1 MVKEKQQVSEE
12 VPEFENE
19 ELENKRRKV
28 KKTRTAKQKERIR
41 PTDADPSEPSTIFY
55 MHSLLLFGG
64 RLLHRVLGF
73 YNSLFELTPNDQ
85 AKIYRNISNHY
96 ARKGL
101 HEKALDYL
109 KEWARLDA
117 SNPDSHFH
125 LGIGLASSGNY
136 KGAVRS
142 FNKALKLAPNHKKA
156 MYRKSG
162 VCLKLKDYQG
172 AVETLKLLIEAVPD
186 NPKAYHL
193 LGIAYDRMNEVDPA
207 VEAMKKATE
216 LDPDEIKY
224 YQHLGFLYER
234 KEDHTQAAKCFSRV
248 MELQR
253 EQDEED

>member
-1 MVKEKQQVSEE
+1 MVKEKQQEPGQE
-12 VPEFENE
+12 PEFEDGE
-19 ELENKRRKV
+19 IENKRRKA
-28 KKTRTAKQKERIR
+28 KKPRAAKLKERTRTA
-41 PTDADPSEPSTIFY
+41 DADSSEPSTIFY

-117 SNPDSHFH
+117 SNPDAHFH
-125 LGIGLASSGNY
+125 LGIGLASSGNF
-136 KGAVRS
+136 KGAIRAFDKV
-142 FNKALKLAPNHKKA
+142 LKLAPNHKKA
-156 MYRKSG
+156 LYRKSG
-162 VCLKLKDYQG
+162 ICLKLKDYQG
-172 AVETLKLLIEAVPD
+172 AVETLKQLIDAVPD

-193 LGIAYDRMNEVDPA
+193 LGIAYDRLNEVDPA

-216 LDPDEIKY
+216 LDPEEIKY

-234 KEDHTQAAKCFSRV
+234 KEDHTRAAKCFSRV

-253 EQDEED
+253 EQDEEE